1 MKKPTVSLCL
11 IFNLFLFSATSVWS
25 ADFYKGLDAYDKGDY
40 ATALREWRPLAE
52 QGDVIARTLL
62 GDMYGNGYGVPQDYS
77 TAHKWYS
84 LAAKQGNVFAQ
95 NNLGEMYRKGEGVP
109 QDEQTAPLS

>member
-1 MKKPTVSLCL
+1 M
-11 IFNLFLFSATSVWS
+11 
-25 ADFYKGLDAYDKGDY
+25 DAYDKGDY
-40 ATALREWRPLAE
+40 ATALREFQPLAK
-52 QGDVIARTLL
+52 QGNAFAQTLL